1 MGRRTRRWRAPKV
14 EVDHA
19 ALFAE
24 EAKAIVRGS
33 GLLDAY
39 RKPSGLL
46 LREIRTQVARE
57 RLALMGDRCRAEYS
71 AGQHNNLLIAKEI
84 AARHARL
91 AWTGEWWTASPCIA
105 EPLTLSPGDEYFAR
119 ATVCRIIEPMGEQV
133 ADRVG

>member
-39 RKPSGLL
+39 RKSSGLL
-46 LREIRTQVARE
+46 LREIRTHVARE
-57 RLALMGDRCRAEYS
+57 RLALMGDRCRAEYRS
-71 AGQHNNLLIAKEI
+71 GQHNNLLIAKEI

-119 ATVCRIIEPMGEQV
+119 ATVSRIIELMGEQV
-133 ADRVG
+133 ADRMG

>member
-24 EAKAIVRGS
+24 EAKAIVRCS

-39 RKPSGLL
+39 RKSSGLL
-46 LREIRTQVARE
+46 LCEIRTEVARE
-57 RLALMGDRCRAEYS
+57 RLAQMGDRCRADYR
-71 AGQHNNLLIAKEI
+71 AGDNDNLLVAREI

-91 AWTGEWWTASPCIA
+91 AWTGEWWRAAPCNA
-105 EPLTLSPGDEYFAR
+105 EPLTLSSGDEYFSC
-119 ATVCRIIEPMGEQV
+119 ATVRSIIEQMGEQV

>member
-14 EVDHA
+14 EVDLA

-39 RKPSGLL
+39 RKSSGLL
-46 LREIRTQVARE
+46 LSEIRTEVARE
-57 RLALMGDRCRAEYS
+57 RLALKGDTCRAAYR
-71 AGQHNNLLIAKEI
+71 AGQHNDPLIAREI

-91 AWTGEWWTASPCIA
+91 ACTSEWWTASPCIA
-105 EPLTLSPGDEYFAR
+105 EPISLSPGDEYFSR
-119 ATVCRIIEPMGEQV
+119 TTVSSIIEQMGEPV